1 MAQLKG
7 FWSYVHADD
16 AADDGRIVRL
26 AKDVAAEF
34 EMLTDEKIDLFLDK
48 DAISWG
54 EDWRNKLDDSLAS
67 IAFFIPVLTVAL
79 I

>member
-34 EMLTDEKIDLFLDK
+34 EMLTDEKID
-48 DAISWG
+48 
-54 EDWRNKLDDSLAS
+54 
-67 IAFFIPVLTVAL
+67 
-79 I
+79 

>member
-7 FWSYVHADD
+7 SWSYVHADD
-16 AADDGRIVRL
+16 AADDSRVIRL
-26 AKDVAAEF
+26 AKDVAAELGV
-34 EMLTDEKIDLFLDK
+34 LTGEKIDLLVDK
-48 DAISWG
+48 DAIWWG
-54 EDWRNKLDDSLAS
+54 EDWRNKLHDSLAS